1 MAHTTCLDTNWIN
14 ARCSARRRTGR
25 CCTGCGPRCA
35 TTRHG
40 PSSTPYCENPKK
52 PVACPR
58 CSGSAH
64 AHVHAGQLHVRA
76 GPLSSVRL
84 VSDPYRRTPRTP
96 SRLGDAPQ
104 LFPSTR
110 SPNSI
115 TGDSVIGMVTHKD
128 GVNRAPRRTVR
139 QRRCSVPVALA
150 WTFPTPTWKPVRF
163 GYKICME
170 ESGDHAVR
178 SSEDE
183 WTRLVDVGKKF
194 LIERAT
200 MQRTTSYTEFNAV
213 LINRTKTAGFNFDL
227 DTDRAAIGEL
237 LGKISENTFAETDG
251 LLISALVQY
260 LDTNDADP
268 ASTHSRRPKGQPYP
282 LPPMIA
288 NFFGLATSARC
299 TSTSP
304 SAARASH
311 RVIHHRYSS
320 RPNDRPSHTPE
331 A

>member
-1 MAHTTCLDTNWIN
+1 MLHRL
-14 ARCSARRRTGR
+14 RSALRDDKTRTIVDALLR
-25 CCTGCGPRCA
+25 
-35 TTRHG
+35 
-40 PSSTPYCENPKK
+40 NPKK

-84 VSDPYRRTPRTP
+84 VSDQYRRTPRTP

-163 GYKICME
+163 GYKE
-170 ESGDHAVR
+170 AYAKR
-178 SSEDE
+178 S
-183 WTRLVDVGKKF
+183 LKKW
-194 LIERAT
+194 RA
-200 MQRTTSYTEFNAV
+200 RTASNAV
-213 LINRTKTAGFNFDL
+213 A
-227 DTDRAAIGEL
+227 
-237 LGKISENTFAETDG
+237 
-251 LLISALVQY
+251 
-260 LDTNDADP
+260 
-268 ASTHSRRPKGQPYP
+268 
-282 LPPMIA
+282 
-288 NFFGLATSARC
+288 
-299 TSTSP
+299 
-304 SAARASH
+304 
-311 RVIHHRYSS
+311 
-320 RPNDRPSHTPE
+320 
-331 A
+331 